1 MNTKTQQYKDLYSF
15 LKNHKRVDGGDFTHT
30 SLGDPKNGVYPG
42 SYNIPLNETDTF
54 LALYY
59 NHVFQQKK
67 PAFLTEKHIEYSPIV
82 IDLDFRF
89 KGNLSRQYTETH
101 IKKFINIYLGELS
114 SILENVN
121 EKRATAFVMEKNKER
136 YVEDKDITKDGIHII
151 FPYLVTKSD
160 VQYTARYKTILNPKT
175 KELFKNMN
183 VSNTVDDIFDKCVIS
198 TNNWQMYGSM
208 KPGGEPY
215 KLTKVICNYENIPL
229 SNFKR
234 NELLRL
240 LSVRNYSNSNKYTLS
255 DEENA
260 NIDTILNSIPSKHK
274 TKKNTIKIKKARSPK
289 NKKTASDDEYLI
301 AKELINILS
310 SERADSF
317 ESWIRVGWCLHN
329 IDYRL
334 LDEWINFS
342 KKSSKYREGEC
353 EREWN
358 YMDSD
363 GLSIGSLCRWA
374 QEDSI
379 ENYTKIMNYNTFNI
393 MQNSVSGTQ
402 YDVAKVVFAMFRY
415 EFKCVSISKRHWYQF
430 KDHRWRH
437 IDDAVVLRKYFST
450 KVIDK
455 FLKFRA
461 DVSHKAAEL
470 DSNNPNKELYL
481 DTGDKVNKIILSLK
495 KTTFK
500 RSLLEECGELFYDS
514 EFEEKLDANVN
525 LIGFENGV
533 YDLENG
539 EFREGFPEDYISFTT
554 GIYYNLFKEDDQE
567 VIDVKKFLS
576 EVFTEEAVKKY
587 MFRLIS
593 SFLSG
598 KTGAEKFYIWTGVGG
613 NGKSKIIELFRN
625 GFKDYCATLPVSI
638 ITQKRARAESASP
651 AMAGMRGKRF
661 VTLQEAEG
669 DEQINVA
676 LMKELTGGDL
686 IKARKLHQDFFEFKP
701 QFKPV
706 LTCNVLPEVNANDR
720 GTWRRMRVVDFTSV
734 FTANPNPNN
743 KKEFLIDEELDEK
756 LIIWKEAFM
765 YMLLEEYKKY
775 KLEGIIEPDEVMK
788 TTESYQYDNDNYSQF
803 FNEKIIEVKDIN
815 NEGITL
821 HEIYTIYKSWFLEEK
836 GTNQVVPKKK
846 DLKSSLIKVYGK
858 PKNNTWMSL
867 SFKNFIKDS
876 DEEDDDYS
884 EL

>member
-1 MNTKTQQYKDLYSF
+1 MTHPAQQYKDLNSF
-15 LKNHKRVDGGDFTHT
+15 LKAHKRVEGGDFTHT
-30 SLGDPKNGVYPG
+30 SLGDPKNGIYPG
-42 SYNIPLNETDTF
+42 SYNIPLNESDTF

-67 PAFLTEKHIEYSPIV
+67 SAFLTEKHIEYSPIV

-89 KGNLSRQYTETH
+89 KGNLPRQYTEED
-101 IKKFINIYLGELS
+101 IKYFINIYIGELS
-114 SILENVN
+114 NILDNVN
-121 EKRATAFVMEKNKER
+121 DKRATAFVMEKSKER
-136 YVEDKDITKDGIHII
+136 YLEDKDITKDGLHII
-151 FPYLVTKSD
+151 FPYLVTKPD

-175 KELFKNMN
+175 KELFKKMN
-183 VSNTVDDIFDKCVIS
+183 VSNPVDDIFDKCVIS

-229 SNFKR
+229 SSFKR
-234 NELLRL
+234 HELLRL
-240 LSVRNYSNSNKYTLS
+240 LSVRNFSNSNKYTLS

-334 LDEWINFS
+334 LTEWINFS

-353 EREWN
+353 EREWT

-374 QEDSI
+374 KEDNGT
-379 ENYTKIMNYNTFNI
+379 EYNKIMNNNIYNI
-393 MQNSVSGTQ
+393 MQSSVSGTQ

-430 KDHRWRH
+430 KEHRWRH

-455 FLKFRA
+455 YLKFRA
-461 DVSHKAAEL
+461 EVSQKAAEL
-470 DSNNPNKELYL
+470 DSSDPNKEIYL
-481 DTGDKVNKIILSLK
+481 DMGDKVNKIINSLK

-500 RSLLEECGELFYDS
+500 RSLLEECGELFYDN

-539 EFREGFPEDYISFTT
+539 EFREGLADDYISFTT
-554 GIYYNLFKEDDQE
+554 GIYYETFKEDDQE
-567 VIDVKKFLS
+567 IIDVKKFLS
-576 EVFTEEAVKKY
+576 EVFTEEPVRKY

-598 KTGAEKFYIWTGVGG
+598 KTGAEKFYIWTGCGG

-756 LIIWKEAFM
+756 LVIWKEAFM

-821 HEIYTIYKSWFLEEK
+821 HEIYTVYKSWFLEEK

-846 DLKSSLIKVYGK
+846 DLKNSLIKVYGK
-858 PKNNTWMSL
+858 PKNNTWISL

-876 DEEDDDYS
+876 EEEDDDYS